1 MRATGRVAASVVLVL
16 MVAGVSSAQM
26 GMGMRAGPPQIR
38 GVWNPMVS
46 QGAVYQV
53 TGDAGKKTE
62 IEITVVG
69 KEPVEGKDGYWLQMA
84 MSNSEMGGDQMVMK
98 HLFVLDGQETRS
110 VKTIMQMPGRPPM
123 EMPAQM
129 HREHSSQSADI
140 RTDAQDLGSES
151 IKVPAGTFTCE
162 HYRAKDGSESWL
174 AKDVP
179 PWGLVK
185 HQGKDSTMVLVK
197 VISDAKD
204 KIVGTPQPFN
214 PMMMGQPPERP

>member
-1 MRATGRVAASVVLVL
+1 MNTLGKSAAVALSLLFA
-16 MVAGVSSAQM
+16 AGAASAQM

-38 GVWNPMVS
+38 GVWSPVVG

-53 TGDAGKKTE
+53 TGEAGKKME
-62 IEITVVG
+62 IEITVLG
-69 KEPVEGKDGYWLQMA
+69 KEPVDGKDGYWLQMA
-84 MSNSEMGGDQMVMK
+84 MSNSEMNGQMVMK
-98 HLFVLDGQETRS
+98 HLFVLDGQETRP
-110 VKTIMQMPGRPPM
+110 VKTIMQLPGRPPM
-123 EMPAQM
+123 EMPAQMM

-151 IKVPAGTFTCE
+151 VTVPAGTFTCE

-197 VISDAKD
+197 VISEAKD

-214 PMMMGQPPERP
+214 PMMMGQPPPQ